1 MLVHKV
7 KCADDRYARQVQQVP
22 ENGRRLESREEVTSC
37 FLLADFT
44 GLFAVERHILL
55 VGMTLTQ
62 LAPRLAVS
70 VLVVTSVLRRQ
81 VCYGCKVINATL
93 WKMYLTHLHN
103 YSQHNICFF
112 CQGYNFPHPHFL
124 VSAASSH
131 PLLPCQ
137 ATSPVRLSEHTSS
150 GLMEANYIR
159 CVVRVATF
167 PKRRSLTYTHGV
179 AYSVRPTY

>member
-112 CQGYNFPHPHFL
+112 AKDIISPILISQSVPPPPTPYFRVRQPLQSDCPSTPH
-124 VSAASSH
+124 
-131 PLLPCQ
+131 Q
-137 ATSPVRLSEHTSS
+137 A
-150 GLMEANYIR
+150 
-159 CVVRVATF
+159 
-167 PKRRSLTYTHGV
+167 
-179 AYSVRPTY
+179 